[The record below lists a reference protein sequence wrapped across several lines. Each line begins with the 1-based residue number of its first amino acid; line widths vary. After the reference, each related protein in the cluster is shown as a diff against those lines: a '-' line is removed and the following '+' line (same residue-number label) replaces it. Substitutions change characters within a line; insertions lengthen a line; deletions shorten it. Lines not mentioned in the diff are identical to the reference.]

1 MIENYSKRSGRHDLF
16 EDLQNEFKENSP
28 EVWTNLILTL
38 ERNGKF
44 SMDYNYDDV
53 IKSDLNGSQRQI
65 IWEHKNLGI
74 FSNDEENIRFLEQYL
89 N

>member
-28 EVWTNLILTL
+28 EAWTNLILTL

-53 IKSDLNGSQRQI
+53 IKSDSNGSQRQI